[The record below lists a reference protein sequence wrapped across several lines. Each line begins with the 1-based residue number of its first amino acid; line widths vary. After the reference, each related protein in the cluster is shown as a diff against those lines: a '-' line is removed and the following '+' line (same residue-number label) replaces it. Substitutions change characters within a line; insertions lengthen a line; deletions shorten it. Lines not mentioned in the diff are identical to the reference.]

1 MDIIF
6 VFSTSDNPIVEI
18 FSKKEFLEN
27 LGSRE
32 SISSSTVDEVGVVK
46 IFENAFKLSEYVFA
60 SRNTYKKLHRIDF

>member
-6 VFSTSDNPIVEI
+6 VFSTSDNPVMEI

-32 SISSSTVDEVGVVK
+32 SISSSTVDEVGVVN
-46 IFENAFKLSEYVFA
+46 IFEKAFKLSEYVFA
-60 SRNTYKKLHRIDF
+60 SGNTYKNCID